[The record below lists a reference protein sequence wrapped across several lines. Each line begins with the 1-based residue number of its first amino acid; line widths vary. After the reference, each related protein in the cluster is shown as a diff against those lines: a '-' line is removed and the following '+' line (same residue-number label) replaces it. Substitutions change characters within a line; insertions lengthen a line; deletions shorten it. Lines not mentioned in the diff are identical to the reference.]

1 MTTKR
6 EDKHFNRCPNPDCK
20 SEERVAE
27 ELLKESKVLGM
38 APDNLKCPILHID
51 IMPIVQ
57 GDPNVPIGIKFSS
70 AFVDIDGC
78 AECGT
83 LYITDVMYGVTE
95 IKKVPQLY
103 GPSGIPMGPQGMA
116 NPSVN

>member
-1 MTTKR
+1 MTKH
-6 EDKHFNRCPNPDCK
+6 EDIHFPNCPNCG

-27 ELLKESKVLGM
+27 NLLKESKLLGM
-38 APDNLKCPILHID
+38 APDNLRCPIVHQS

-57 GDPNVPIGIKFSS
+57 GDTNVPIGVEFSS

-95 IKKVPQLY
+95 IKKVPELY
-103 GPSGIPMGPQGMA
+103 GPSGARVQPQGMP
-116 NPSVN
+116 NPSLN

>member
-1 MTTKR
+1 MVAKR
-6 EDKHFNRCPNPDCK
+6 EDIHFSQCPNCG

-27 ELLKESKVLGM
+27 ELLKETRLLGI
-38 APDNLKCPILHID
+38 APDNFKCPIFHVP
-51 IMPIVQ
+51 IMPILQ

-95 IKKVPQLY
+95 LKKVPELY
-103 GPSGIPMGPQGMA
+103 GPSGARVGPQGMP
-116 NPSVN
+116 NPSLN